1 MDSIA
6 AHRVATQFEAL
17 LFERV
22 LAPLDSAFGETGAML
37 TAPLA
42 ESLAQRE
49 RGFSTLLTQL
59 LERSHD

>member
-1 MDSIA
+1 MDGVA

-22 LAPLDSAFGETGAML
+22 LAPLDTAFGETGAML
-37 TAPLA
+37 APPLA
-42 ESLAQRE
+42 EALAERE
-49 RGFSTLLTQL
+49 RGFATLLTQL